1 MDKRNDN
8 DNKILRPVLHIPTD
22 IEGKVIER
30 PNRFLAIVE
39 LELDGVRKHEKVHVH
54 DPGRLTDL
62 IYPGN
67 RVLLR
72 KADNTKSKNKSKIR
86 KTGWDMIAGRIA
98 DDWILINSAFH
109 RKISCWAIENGII
122 DFLSNI
128 ESILPEQKY
137 GSSRLDYL
145 LEKQGRKI
153 WVEVKGCTL
162 AEDGV
167 ATFPDAPTIR
177 GKRHLEEL
185 IHVVDQG
192 DEAAVIMLIFRPEAR
207 CFTPNCKIDPDFSET
222 MLKASQ
228 KGVRIFPLQFSFKEN
243 SIYYVS
249 EIPLCF

>member
-1 MDKRNDN
+1 MNQRSDHDTG
-8 DNKILRPVLHIPTD
+8 ILKPVLHICTD

-72 KADNTKSKNKSKIR
+72 KADSTKSKNKGKIR
-86 KTGWDMIAGRIA
+86 KTGWDMIAARFA
-98 DDWILINSAFH
+98 EDWILVNSAFH
-109 RKISCWAIENGII
+109 REISGWAIENGII
-122 DFLSNI
+122 GFLSNAD
-128 ESILPEQKY
+128 SILPEQKY
-137 GSSRLDYL
+137 GTSRLDYL

-153 WVEVKGCTL
+153 WIEVKGCTL

-167 ATFPDAPTIR
+167 ATFPDAPTTR

-185 IHVVDQG
+185 MHVVDQG
-192 DEAAVIMLIFRPEAR
+192 DEAAVIMLIFRPQAK
-207 CFTPNCKIDPDFSET
+207 CFTPNRKIDPDFSET
-222 MLKASQ
+222 MLKASE

-243 SIYYVS
+243 NIYYVS